1 MNSKKRILA
10 FLAAACIMASGTAMA
25 EYDPNKVIDTSIP
38 YTTLSETDE
47 TLAIEEVPSE
57 EAVEEEPLICNG
69 AMLNG
74 IQVEDVNGITM
85 IPLRQVAEG
94 LSYTVNWNGE
104 TRSVEIIRGAQ
115 YILITLD
122 QDAYA
127 FSRRA
132 PQQLGAAPTL
142 VGDSTYVPLAFVDQ
156 VLGGYY
162 YANEDGTYK
171 IIQPAVATITEIGED
186 GTVTVDDALLGAVI
200 LNIGDE
206 TVITKG
212 NERRVYK
219 VDDLEVGMSVGLE
232 YSDWMT
238 ASFPPQNTPIRISIY
253 SVPVV
258 DEKTEEE
265 APALTFSGIITEI
278 DGELVTIGDPTTDAD
293 AKTLVISDETVITKG
308 LDRRIYK
315 IDDLEVGMEISGT
328 HAEAMTMSIPPQTA
342 ALTVQIAVAED
353 EATEEES
360 IESIEISGT
369 ITAIEDELVTVSYGE
384 DAEIVLAVS
393 DETAITKGNDRRIY
407 KIDDLEVGMKIT
419 AEHSVASTMS
429 LPPQSAALKIA
440 IEIAE

>member
-57 EAVEEEPLICNG
+57 EATEEEPLICNG
-69 AMLNG
+69 AMLSG
-74 IQVEDVNGITM
+74 IQVEDVNGIAM

-94 LSYTVNWNGE
+94 MSYTVNWIGE
-104 TRSVEIIRGAQ
+104 TRTVEIIRGAQ
-115 YILITLD
+115 YITITLD
-122 QDAYA
+122 KDEYT

-142 VGDSTYVPLAFVDQ
+142 VGDLTYVPLTFIDQ
-156 VLGGYY
+156 VIGGYY
-162 YANEDGTYK
+162 YVNEDGTYK
-171 IIQPAVATITEIGED
+171 IVQPAVATITEISED
-186 GTVTVDDALLGAVI
+186 GTVVVDDALLGAVI
-200 LNIGDE
+200 LNISDE

-212 NERRVYK
+212 NDRRIYK
-219 VDDLEVGMSVGLE
+219 IDDLEVGMSIGLE

-238 ASFPPQNTPIRISIY
+238 ASFPPQNAPIRISIY
-253 SVPVV
+253 GVPTADV
-258 DEKTEEE
+258 ETEE
-265 APALTFSGIITEI
+265 APTLTFSGIITEI

-342 ALTVQIAVAED
+342 ALTVQIAVSEE
-353 EATEEES
+353 EATEEEVAV
-360 IESIEISGT
+360 EAIEISGT

-384 DAEIVLAVS
+384 DAEIVLVVS